1 MLQFSTVLHL
11 CAESELAARGDNTSG
26 WDAPKRVAGLEVSE
40 RSTGRT
46 ISCQALIADYEG
58 GRYLVSM
65 LGEQGNWVRSVRA
78 ANGQTVVC
86 HGARKNPK
94 PRRNRARV
102 VKEALAKS
110 GAYDD

>member
-58 GRYLVSM
+58 GAISFPCLV
-65 LGEQGNWVRSVRA
+65 N
-78 ANGQTVVC
+78 
-86 HGARKNPK
+86 
-94 PRRNRARV
+94 
-102 VKEALAKS
+102 KETGS
-110 GAYDD
+110 GAFAQPTAKRCCATVPERTRSHEEIGPMW